1 MFVNEIEPEPA
12 VLMLYL
18 NVRLSCFKLS
28 ILVDLYVILI
38 LSQKNACAHLT
49 FPMPT
54 IMIKSVPNNV
64 ISLYFFCSFLPVRS
78 LSRFMQREVK
88 LCCFFFAL
96 RDRFRTTV
104 NVLGDSIVAGV
115 VEHLSRDDLKNFD
128 DYNGVMNDIAPLSN
142 RDESRELDEIAST
155 TIL

>member
-1 MFVNEIEPEPA
+1 
-12 VLMLYL
+12 ML
-18 NVRLSCFKLS
+18 V
-28 ILVDLYVILI
+28 
-38 LSQKNACAHLT
+38 
-49 FPMPT
+49 
-54 IMIKSVPNNV
+54 
-64 ISLYFFCSFLPVRS
+64 
-78 LSRFMQREVK
+78 
-88 LCCFFFAL
+88 FFFAL

-142 RDESRELDEIAST
+142 RDESRELDEIATT